1 MSDECGMMNEKEGA
15 AFHSSLIIP
24 RSSFLLR
31 PRRTRKGERLADV
44 LVQTPEAG
52 EHVRPEVDADGAPA
66 AGRERAEVAER
77 LRLLQGAEGVGRA
90 RYRQILRVG
99 RGDLQEDARV
109 RAALVEL
116 PRRVEEARPVS
127 CGRRAARRVAQARAD
142 GLYLGLVLRR
152 LLDVVEHGDV
162 VAGLHTRQV
171 SLDGVAARGGRER
184 GDGLVVGVDGERAVR
199 GED

>member
-1 MSDECGMMNEKEGA
+1 MLSKA
-15 AFHSSLIIP
+15 LPFHSSLIIP
-24 RSSFLLR
+24 RSSFLLC
-31 PRRTRKGERLADV
+31 PRRARQRQRLADV
-44 LVQTPEAG
+44 LVQALEAG
-52 EHVRPEVDADGAPA
+52 EHVSAEVDADGAPA
-66 AGRERAEVAER
+66 PGRERAEVAER

-116 PRRVEEARPVS
+116 PRRVEEARPVA

-162 VAGLHTRQV
+162 VAGLHTRQM
-171 SLDGVAARGGRER
+171 SLDGVADRGGRQSR
-184 GDGLVVGVDGERAVR
+184 DRLV
-199 GED
+199 